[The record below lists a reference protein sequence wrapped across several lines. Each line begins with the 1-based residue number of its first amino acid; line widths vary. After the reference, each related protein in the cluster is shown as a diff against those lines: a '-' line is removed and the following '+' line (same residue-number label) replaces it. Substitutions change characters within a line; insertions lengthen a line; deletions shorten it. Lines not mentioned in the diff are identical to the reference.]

1 MTSGMRILQVA
12 NGFPPTAIAGAESH
26 TFALAKQLTNTH
38 TVLVF
43 CREADL
49 TRPDYEVIQDSFQGV
64 PVTRVVNNQLKV
76 MDYESL
82 YRNRQIERIFG
93 RVLDQFRPD
102 VVHFQHCV
110 ALSAGCIELAF
121 DRRLPYLVT
130 LHDYWYICPTTNLLR
145 PDLLVCPGTHHGA
158 NCFDCL
164 DFIPTSLTN
173 VTSLPGYMRWREII
187 PLPIRLKVLRWL
199 ARLRAKAEG
208 VGSSP
213 VLLRANYMRHLL
225 AHSSA
230 LIAPS
235 EYVKRRYVEFGLSA
249 DLIRVIPLG
258 MDTRRWMAVPRPT
271 PSVNVIR
278 FAYVGGL
285 VRHKGAEVM
294 LRAFMQ
300 TRGAAELYL
309 YGFEPPGD
317 AFASLLKQLAA
328 SDSRIHFMGP
338 ISNQDLPQAL
348 SRMDAFLM
356 PTLAD
361 ETFSLVV
368 REALLAGLPVIASN
382 RGAIPEIVHDGING
396 RLLTSGDVNA
406 WAACLRDLIEHPGQ
420 LESLRPRRD
429 DVIVR
434 SFEENAHD
442 HLALYR
448 EVWQT

>member
-1 MTSGMRILQVA
+1 MRILQVA
-12 NGFPPTAIAGAESH
+12 NGFPPTAIAGTESH
-26 TFALAKQLTNTH
+26 TYALSKQLSSSH
-38 TVLVF
+38 SVHVF

-49 TRPDYEVIQDSFQGV
+49 ARPEYTVIEDLVDGL
-64 PVTRVVNNQLKV
+64 PVTRVVNNLLEV

-82 YRNRQIERIFG
+82 YRNRQIERIFSS
-93 RVLDQFRPD
+93 VLDQFQPD

-110 ALSAGCIELAF
+110 ALSAGCINLAL
-121 DRRLPYLVT
+121 DRHLPCVIT

-145 PDLLVCPGTHHGA
+145 PDLLVCPGTHHGS

-164 DFIPTSLTN
+164 HFIPATLTS
-173 VTSLPGYMRWREII
+173 VTSLPGYLSWREAI
-187 PLPIRLKVLRWL
+187 PLPIRLKILKWL
-199 ARLRAKAEG
+199 ALLRAKVEG
-208 VGSSP
+208 LGSSP
-213 VLLRANYMRHLL
+213 VLKRAEYMRHLL
-225 AHSSA
+225 ARSSA

-235 EYVKRRYVEFGLSA
+235 KYVQNRYAEFGLPP
-249 DLIRVIPLG
+249 DLIRIIPLG
-258 MDTRRWMAVPRPT
+258 MDTHQWTAMPRPT
-271 PSVNVIR
+271 ISANMIR

-300 TRGAAELYL
+300 IQSAAELYI

-317 AFASLLKQLAA
+317 AFASFLKQLAA

-338 ISNQDLPQAL
+338 ISNQALPQAL
-348 SRMDAFLM
+348 SRMDVFLM

-361 ETFSLVV
+361 ETFSFVV

-382 RGAIPEIVHDGING
+382 RGAIPEIIHDGING
-396 RLLTSGDVNA
+396 RLLTSGDVDS
-406 WAACLRDLIEHPGQ
+406 WAACLRDLIEHPDQ

-429 DVIVR
+429 DVRVH
-434 SFEENAHD
+434 SFEENAQA